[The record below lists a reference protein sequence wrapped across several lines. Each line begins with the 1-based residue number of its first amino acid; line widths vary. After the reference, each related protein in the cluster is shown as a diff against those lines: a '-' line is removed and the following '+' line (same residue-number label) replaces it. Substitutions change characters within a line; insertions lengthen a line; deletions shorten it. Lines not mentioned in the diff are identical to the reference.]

1 LIAAPVPSPETR
13 VASLAFFAAPEP
25 EPFAESIPDTIPET
39 LIPEHSNPESP
50 IPNPVVSS
58 PVVSSPIW
66 PIGVAAALGIALG
79 FGAGYTVAVR
89 DRALPAATATTVAA
103 PQPSGKD
110 FTEVAAAPVSPK
122 PGATELASPKPTA
135 QPLAKAGAKAGAAFT
150 AGRVLVRSTPS
161 GARIFVDGK
170 DRGQTP
176 ATIREIGEG
185 EHRIRIVRD
194 GYAAAER
201 RVTLSAAK
209 PSQSLSVPPASEP
222 RGRKTELAAPKPAV
236 DPTPAKAGALV
247 IESRPPG
254 ATVLMDGRPV
264 GTTPMSLGDVRVGN
278 HTVRIERDGYRIWTA
293 SVKIAAGEQNRVTA
307 SLEK

>member
-1 LIAAPVPSPETR
+1 
-13 VASLAFFAAPEP
+13 
-25 EPFAESIPDTIPET
+25 
-39 LIPEHSNPESP
+39 
-50 IPNPVVSS
+50 
-58 PVVSSPIW
+58 VSSPIW

-103 PQPSGKD
+103 AQPSGKD
-110 FTEVAAAPVSPK
+110 FTEVAATPVSPK

-161 GARIFVDGK
+161 GARVFMDGK

-176 ATIREIGEG
+176 VTIRELGEG
-185 EHRIRIVRD
+185 EHRLRIVRD

-201 RVTLSAAK
+201 RVTLSASK
-209 PSQSLSVPPASEP
+209 PSQSLSVPLAREP
-222 RGRKTELAAPKPAV
+222 RGRKTELVSPKPTAQ
-236 DPTPAKAGALV
+236 PSAKAEAASLGALV

-254 ATVLMDGRPV
+254 ATVLIDGRPV